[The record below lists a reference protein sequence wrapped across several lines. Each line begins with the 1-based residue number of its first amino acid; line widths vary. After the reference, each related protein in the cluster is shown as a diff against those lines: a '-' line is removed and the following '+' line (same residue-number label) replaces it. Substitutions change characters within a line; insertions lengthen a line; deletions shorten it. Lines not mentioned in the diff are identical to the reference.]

1 MKICSFGETLID
13 FTPVGVSENGNIIFE
28 RNPGGA
34 PANLAVAAVKHG
46 VQASFIGEVG
56 DDIFGQFLNEKLK
69 GEGVDTEY
77 MVINSRY
84 KTTLAFVQLDEKGE
98 RSFCFYRNP
107 GADTMIESQAVN
119 LRAIDECD
127 IFHYGS
133 VSMTHNPARITT
145 FELIKYA
152 QQKGKLLSFDPN
164 LRMPLWNS
172 EEEARH
178 EIRHGLQFCDI
189 LKVAEEELIF
199 LTGCETLEE
208 GARQIAKK
216 YKTPLILITEG
227 SHGSHALIHDYYIN
241 APAFPVSVV
250 DTTGAG
256 DGFLGCFLAS
266 FLKSGKTLEQL
277 SGEDVYQ
284 MLRLANASGALSVTR
299 KGGMPS
305 LVTTEEA
312 QALLDQQ
319 PEG

>member
-1 MKICSFGETLID
+1 
-13 FTPVGVSENGNIIFE
+13 
-28 RNPGGA
+28 
-34 PANLAVAAVKHG
+34 
-46 VQASFIGEVG
+46 
-56 DDIFGQFLNEKLK
+56 
-69 GEGVDTEY
+69 
-77 MVINSRY
+77 
-84 KTTLAFVQLDEKGE
+84 
-98 RSFCFYRNP
+98 
-107 GADTMIESQAVN
+107 MIESQAVN
-119 LRAIDECD
+119 LRAIDECE

-227 SHGSHALIHDYYIN
+227 SQGSHALIHDYYIN

-266 FLKSGKTLEQL
+266 FLKSQKTLEQL

-312 QALLDQQ
+312 QALLNQQ
-319 PEG
+319 PES

>member
-119 LRAIDECD
+119 LRAIDECE

-199 LTGCETLEE
+199 LTGCKTLEE
-208 GARQIAKK
+208 GARQI
-216 YKTPLILITEG
+216 LITEG
-227 SHGSHALIHDYYIN
+227 SQGSHALIHDYYIN

-266 FLKSGKTLEQL
+266 FLKSQKTLEQL